1 MSDAAVRAQ
10 RLVCGYD
17 GRARVRGVDF
27 SIAPA
32 EVLVI
37 VGGSGSGKS
46 TVLKTLAGLLPP
58 IEGAVEMLGEDLYSL
73 SGAGRRRLLRSVGV
87 LFQADAL
94 FGSMTILEN
103 VCLPARELTDVPDPV
118 VVELAR
124 ARLSLV
130 GILELAD
137 RNPGEVSGGQAKR
150 AALARATVLDPEI
163 LFCDEPTA
171 GLDPIAAAD
180 VDRTLLRLRDLVG
193 TTVIAVTHDVTSVER
208 IADRGILLGPEGVLV
223 DERIDAFERS
233 DHPFLEAFFDRSRR
247 ARSGTEAP

>member
-1 MSDAAVRAQ
+1 
-10 RLVCGYD
+10 
-17 GRARVRGVDF
+17 ARVRGVDF

-58 IEGAVEMLGEDLYSL
+58 IEGSVEMLGENLYSL

-137 RNPGEVSGGQAKR
+137 RTPGEVSGGQAKR
-150 AALARATVLDPEI
+150 
-163 LFCDEPTA
+163 
-171 GLDPIAAAD
+171 
-180 VDRTLLRLRDLVG
+180 
-193 TTVIAVTHDVTSVER
+193 
-208 IADRGILLGPEGVLV
+208 
-223 DERIDAFERS
+223 
-233 DHPFLEAFFDRSRR
+233 
-247 ARSGTEAP
+247 